1 MRVLQMS
8 GTSDKG
14 TKGCVGCR
22 QGAFDVPLAMAFQP
36 IVNVIDRNVFAYEA
50 LVRGP
55 AGESALS
62 VLTQVNEK
70 NRYGFDQ
77 ACRVAAI
84 ETAAAV
90 GLPATAASLSIN
102 FLPNA
107 VYEPRACIRATLE
120 AAERVDF
127 PTDRLIFEITEGE
140 EVADHAHLASIVK
153 AYRQMGF
160 RTAIDD
166 FGSGY
171 SNLNLLARFQPDI
184 IKLDMELIRG
194 IDTDRIRQL
203 LVRSMIAICEDINCL
218 VIAEGI
224 ETVAELDV
232 LVHLGVK
239 LIQGFLIAKP
249 GFKSLPEPV
258 WPPQAFGADLAA
270 LCA

>member
-1 MRVLQMS
+1 MN
-8 GTSDKG
+8 GTSEQG
-14 TKGCVGCR
+14 AKGCVGCR
-22 QGAFDVPLAMAFQP
+22 QGAFDAPLAMAFQP
-36 IVNVIDRNVFAYEA
+36 IVDAVDQTVFAYEA

-55 AGESALS
+55 AGESAFS
-62 VLTQVNEK
+62 VLSQVNES

-90 GLPATAASLSIN
+90 GLPATGASLSIN

-120 AAERVDF
+120 AAERVSF
-127 PTDRLIFEITEGE
+127 PTDKLIFEITEGE
-140 EVADHAHLASIVK
+140 EVADHAHLAAIVK

-166 FGSGY
+166 FGAGY

-194 IDTDRIRQL
+194 IDTDRVRQL
-203 LVRSMIAICEDINCL
+203 LVRSMIAICQDIDCL
-218 VIAEGI
+218 VVAEGI
-224 ETVAELDV
+224 ETIGELDV
-232 LVHLGVK
+232 LLDLGVK

-249 GFKSLPEPV
+249 GFKSLPEPA
-258 WPPQAFGADLAA
+258 WPGEKMAAAPAA

>member
-1 MRVLQMS
+1 
-8 GTSDKG
+8 
-14 TKGCVGCR
+14 
-22 QGAFDVPLAMAFQP
+22 MAFQP
-36 IVNVIDRNVFAYEA
+36 IVDAVDQTVFAYEA

-55 AGESALS
+55 AGEGAPS
-62 VLTQVNEK
+62 VLSQVNET
-70 NRYGFDQ
+70 NRYSFDQ
-77 ACRVAAI
+77 ACRIAAI

-90 GLPATAASLSIN
+90 GLPATGASLSIN

-120 AAERVDF
+120 AAERVGF

-140 EVADHAHLASIVK
+140 EVADHAHLAAIVK

-166 FGSGY
+166 FGAGY

-184 IKLDMELIRG
+184 IKLDMELIRD

-203 LVRSMIAICEDINCL
+203 LVRSMVTICKDIDCL

-224 ETVAELDV
+224 ETVGELNV
-232 LVHLGVK
+232 LLDMGVR

-249 GFKSLPEPV
+249 GLKALPEPV
-258 WPPQAFGADLAA
+258 WPAQRVEAA
-270 LCA
+270 TAELYA

>member
-1 MRVLQMS
+1 MG
-8 GTSDKG
+8 GTSERS
-14 TKGCVGCR
+14 TTGCVGCR
-22 QGAFDVPLAMAFQP
+22 EGAFDVPLAMAFQP
-36 IVNVIDRNVFAYEA
+36 IVDAVDKTVFAYEA

-55 AGESALS
+55 AGEGAMS
-62 VLTQVNEK
+62 VLGQVNET

-77 ACRVAAI
+77 ACRIAAI

-90 GLPATAASLSIN
+90 GLPATGASLSIN

-107 VYEPRACIRATLE
+107 VYEPRACIRATLA

-127 PTDRLIFEITEGE
+127 PTDKLIFEITEGE
-140 EVADHAHLASIVK
+140 EVADHAHLAAIVK

-166 FGSGY
+166 FGAGY

-184 IKLDMELIRG
+184 IKLDMELIRN

-203 LVRSMIAICEDINCL
+203 LVRSMINICKDIDCL

-224 ETVAELDV
+224 ETVGELDV
-232 LVHLGVK
+232 LMDMGVS

-249 GFKSLPEPV
+249 GFKSLPEPI
-258 WPPQAFGADLAA
+258 WPTKRAQSPPTA
-270 LCA
+270 LYA

>member
-1 MRVLQMS
+1 MS
-8 GTSDKG
+8 GTSEQG
-14 TKGCVGCR
+14 GASCVGCR
-22 QGAFDVPLAMAFQP
+22 QGAFDAPLAMAFQP
-36 IVNVIDRNVFAYEA
+36 IVDAVAQNVFAYEA

-62 VLTQVNEK
+62 VLSQVNEG

-77 ACRVAAI
+77 ACRIAAI

-90 GLPATAASLSIN
+90 GLPATGASLSIN

-120 AAERVDF
+120 AAERVGF
-127 PTDRLIFEITEGE
+127 PTDKLIFEITEGE
-140 EVADHAHLASIVK
+140 EVSDHAHLAAIVK

-166 FGSGY
+166 FGAGY

-203 LVRSMIAICEDINCL
+203 LVRSMIAICQDIDCL
-218 VIAEGI
+218 VVAEGI
-224 ETVAELDV
+224 ETLGELDV
-232 LVHLGVK
+232 LLDMGVK

-249 GFKSLPEPV
+249 AFKALAQPV
-258 WPPQAFGADLAA
+258 WPARKPQSAA
-270 LCA
+270 VALYG